1 MASVCKK
8 LNGIPN
14 GCSDDVGLGGI
25 KRAFFFDVED
35 IDNEELDLD
44 TQEVDDLTL
53 LEPAAEYVF
62 KRNTAQHTTT
72 PAIDLINGSTFY
84 THVVTL
90 MFGRRKASK
99 SVELQLLAEGQR
111 YLGLVYQDAND
122 QWWYVKDLQLT
133 GGDETSGQAKADNSK
148 YEVEFTSEW
157 AYRAFE
163 LDEALALSLLI
174 PVS

>member
-1 MASVCKK
+1 MAICTS

-35 IDNEELDLD
+35 IDTETLNTTTGELDA
-44 TQEVDDLTL
+44 LTL
-53 LEPAAEYVF
+53 LEAASEYVF
-62 KRNTAQHTTT
+62 KRNTALHTTT
-72 PAIDLINGSTFY
+72 PNVDLINGSTFY
-84 THVVTL
+84 THVATL

-99 SVELQLLAEGQR
+99 SVELQLMAEGQR

-122 QWWYVKDLQLT
+122 QWWYVKDFQLT

-148 YEVEFTSEW
+148 YEVQLTAEW

-163 LDEALALSLLI
+163 LDEALALSLLV